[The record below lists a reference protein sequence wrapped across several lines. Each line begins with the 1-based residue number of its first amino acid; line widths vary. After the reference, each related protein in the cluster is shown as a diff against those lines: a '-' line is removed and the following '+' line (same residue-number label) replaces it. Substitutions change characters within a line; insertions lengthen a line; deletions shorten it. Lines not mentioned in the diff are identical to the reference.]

1 MNFSRKKILEK
12 IFQVTYLTPNP
23 ILPGVPPWD
32 DTVKSALKCDFFFL
46 IVNKLLISCN
56 YLIFK

>member
-32 DTVKSALKCDFFFL
+32 DTDRCPKNGLKTEVQFLDMKS
-46 IVNKLLISCN
+46 SG
-56 YLIFK
+56 